1 MVEAQLLMVDKLC
14 ECPCVCLNRRTDGH
28 MEIVQLLQ
36 ISVLFQRK
44 FINSALHFRDTEEAR
59 SVHFIQRFTYKTLEI
74 FYSLFFFILS
84 YLLMTLAI
92 TLKKKQL
99 CKESVMLFSQK
110 TALLNLVKHSKPTSN
125 P

>member
-1 MVEAQLLMVDKLC
+1 
-14 ECPCVCLNRRTDGH
+14 

-74 FYSLFFFILS
+74 FYSLFFFYSFVFANDIS
-84 YLLMTLAI
+84 YNFE
-92 TLKKKQL
+92 KKQL
-99 CKESVMLFSQK
+99 CKEGVMLFSQK